1 MLSLKKE
8 GLILS
13 LQALVGFPDKVGDGP
28 ITVKYRFRKRV
39 KKAGIEDFRFHDLR
53 HCAGS
58 ALTRAN
64 VPEMKIQKIMGH
76 KTVQMTKR
84 YSHLRPSD
92 IKKEVSLL
100 AEAAKEKIE

>member
-1 MLSLKKE
+1 MKE
-8 GLILS
+8 
-13 LQALVGFPDKVGDGP
+13 
-28 ITVKYRFRKRV
+28 
-39 KKAGIEDFRFHDLR
+39 AGIKDFRFHDLR

-64 VPEMKIQKIMGH
+64 VPEMKIQSILGH

-92 IKKEVSLL
+92 VERELDFL
-100 AEAAKEKIE
+100 AEALRDK